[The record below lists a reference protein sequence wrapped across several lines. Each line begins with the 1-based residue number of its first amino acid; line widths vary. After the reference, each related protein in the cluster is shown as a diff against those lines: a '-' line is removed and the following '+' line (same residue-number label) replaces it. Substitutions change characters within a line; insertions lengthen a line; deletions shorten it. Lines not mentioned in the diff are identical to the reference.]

1 MTDVE
6 AIHHIT
12 EATLADD
19 PKQAVKELDR
29 AAELLDE
36 MAAKLAEESKDES
49 DEPEPESEG
58 EGEGKDETQAEG
70 ESNGE
75 PQSEGESN
83 GEPEAGGESESVR
96 EKVGKVGETV
106 KGAAPP
112 TPLVLAGLGIVAG
125 LAVLGAVKAL
135 SGTGSE

>member
-1 MTDVE
+1 MTEVE

-12 EATLADD
+12 EATMADD
-19 PKQAVKELDR
+19 PKKAVDELDR
-29 AAELLDE
+29 AAELIDE
-36 MAAKLAEESKDES
+36 MAAKLAEESKGEG
-49 DEPEPESEG
+49 DEPEPESKAEGGGKDEPESEG
-58 EGEGKDETQAEG
+58 EG
-70 ESNGE
+70 
-75 PQSEGESN
+75 N
-83 GEPEAGGESESVR
+83 GEPESEGEGESVR

-125 LAVLGAVKAL
+125 LAVVGAVKAL

>member
-49 DEPEPESEG
+49 DEPEPEPEG

-75 PQSEGESN
+75 P
-83 GEPEAGGESESVR
+83 EAEGESESVR